1 MFIFVAIF
9 WENHILLSM
18 KIILTLSEAI
28 EKLQRSFSGDIAGD
42 IQVEI
47 TGINTSWVDV
57 LNSSIS
63 SLRYWSDEKIRAI
76 KLLRELSKQYN
87 LYSDNTAMGLADA
100 KYAVENWHDF
110 VRFITNNGRLPVRDF
125 YTNGMK

>member
-1 MFIFVAIF
+1 
-9 WENHILLSM
+9 M